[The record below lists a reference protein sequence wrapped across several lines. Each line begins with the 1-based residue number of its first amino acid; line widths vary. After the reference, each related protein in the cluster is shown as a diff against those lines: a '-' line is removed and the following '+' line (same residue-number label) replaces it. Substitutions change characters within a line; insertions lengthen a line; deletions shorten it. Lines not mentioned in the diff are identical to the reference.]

1 MCFKK
6 PKMPAASAEEMQAEA
21 ELKQQREAMR
31 AELATAKAESKDRR
45 MQEAIAKSTGRFGF
59 RSLLSGRKGG
69 QGFVSRSLMG

>member
-1 MCFKK
+1 
-6 PKMPAASAEEMQAEA
+6 MPAASTEEMQAEA

-31 AELATAKAESKDRR
+31 AELATVKAEFKDRR

>member
-6 PKMPAASAEEMQAEA
+6 PKMPAASTEEVQAEA
-21 ELKQQREAMR
+21 ELKQQREAMQ

>member
-6 PKMPAASAEEMQAEA
+6 PKMPAPSAEELQAEA

-31 AELATAKAESKDRR
+31 AELASVKAEAKERR
-45 MQEAIAKSTGRFGF
+45 TQEAIAKATGRYGF

-69 QGFVSRSLMG
+69 QGFLSRSLMG

>member
-1 MCFKK
+1 
-6 PKMPAASAEEMQAEA
+6 MPAASTEEMQAET
-21 ELKQQREAMR
+21 ELKQQREAMQ
-31 AELATAKAESKDRR
+31 AELATVKAESKDRR

>member
-6 PKMPAASAEEMQAEA
+6 PQMPAPSAEELQAEA

-31 AELATAKAESKDRR
+31 AELATMKAESKERR
-45 MQEAIAKSTGRFGF
+45 TQEAIAKATGRFGF

-69 QGFVSRSLMG
+69 QGFVSRSMMG

>member
-6 PKMPAASAEEMQAEA
+6 PKMPAPSAEELQAEA

-31 AELATAKAESKDRR
+31 AELATMKAESKERR
-45 MQEAIAKSTGRFGF
+45 TQEAIAKATGRFGF

-69 QGFVSRSLMG
+69 QGFVSRSMMG

>member
-6 PKMPAASAEEMQAEA
+6 PKMPAASTEEMQAEA
-21 ELKQQREAMR
+21 ELKQQREAMQ
-31 AELATAKAESKDRR
+31 AELATVKAESKDRR